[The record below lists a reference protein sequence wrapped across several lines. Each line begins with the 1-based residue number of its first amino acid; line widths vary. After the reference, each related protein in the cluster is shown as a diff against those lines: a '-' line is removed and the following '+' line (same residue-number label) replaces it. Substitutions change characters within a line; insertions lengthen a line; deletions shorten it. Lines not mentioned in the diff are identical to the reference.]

1 MVGNFD
7 KNQVYYKTVLI
18 NKWLD
23 LINGT
28 PGQVTDVYKT
38 RFEGLL
44 QMSITFAYELQIRQ
58 FLILLTSTENFK
70 TVYEIGL
77 GKLTIRGSKF

>member
-44 QMSITFAYELQIRQ
+44 QMSITFAYDLQIRQ
-58 FLILLTSTENFK
+58 FFILLTSTENFK
-70 TVYEIGL
+70 TLCESRP
-77 GKLTIRGSKF
+77 GKLTVRGSMF

>member
-23 LINGT
+23 LINDT
-28 PGQVTDVYKT
+28 PGQVKVVYKT

-70 TVYEIGL
+70 TLRESRP
-77 GKLTIRGSKF
+77 GKLTVRGSMF

>member
-23 LINGT
+23 LINDT

-58 FLILLTSTENFK
+58 FFILLTSTENFK
-70 TVYEIGL
+70 TLRESRP
-77 GKLTIRGSKF
+77 GKLTVRGSMF

>member
-23 LINGT
+23 LINDT
-28 PGQVTDVYKT
+28 PGQVMDVYKT

-70 TVYEIGL
+70 TLRESRP
-77 GKLTIRGSKF
+77 GKLTVRGSMF

>member
-70 TVYEIGL
+70 TLRESRP
-77 GKLTIRGSKF
+77 GKLTVRGSMF